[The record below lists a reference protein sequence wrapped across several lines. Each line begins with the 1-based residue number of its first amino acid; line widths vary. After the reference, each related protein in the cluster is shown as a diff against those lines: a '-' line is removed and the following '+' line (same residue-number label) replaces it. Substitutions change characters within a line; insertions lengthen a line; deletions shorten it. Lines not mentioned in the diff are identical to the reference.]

1 MKFALAQLGNF
12 KMPYSYDEE
21 LDLSEELNGF
31 EDIISSDKCFVHT
44 MIKDR
49 GENTWLCV
57 FNVKIK
63 LILQDSVSLEEIP
76 YDIDVKSEEIFTKDE
91 SMEDATIIEGLTL
104 DTKEAIISTILENK
118 PVSQSSHEFDDESD
132 YEEEEEEEK
141 INPAFAS
148 LKDLL

>member
-31 EDIISSDKCFVHT
+31 EDILPSDTCYVHT

-57 FNVKIK
+57 FNVKIR
-63 LILQDSVSLEEIP
+63 LTLQDSVSLEEIP

-91 SMEDATIIEGLTL
+91 SIEDATIIEGLTL
-104 DTKEAIISTILENK
+104 DTREAIISAILENK
-118 PVSQSSHEFDDESD
+118 PASQSSYEFDDES
-132 YEEEEEEEK
+132 EEDEEEEEK

>member
-1 MKFALAQLGNF
+1 
-12 KMPYSYDEE
+12 
-21 LDLSEELNGF
+21 
-31 EDIISSDKCFVHT
+31 

-49 GENTWLCV
+49 GIDTWLCE

-76 YDIDVKSEEIFTKDE
+76 YNIDVKSEEIFTKDE
-91 SMEDATIIEGLTL
+91 SIEDATLIEGLTL
-104 DTKEAIISTILENK
+104 DTREAIISIILENK
-118 PVSQSSHEFDDESD
+118 PFAQTSHEFNDDIEED
-132 YEEEEEEEK
+132 EEEEDN

>member
-12 KMPYSYDEE
+12 KMPYSFDEE

-44 MIKDR
+44 VIKDR
-49 GENTWLCV
+49 GIDTWLCE

-76 YDIDVKSEEIFTKDE
+76 YNIDVKSEEIFTKDE
-91 SMEDATIIEGLTL
+91 SIEDATLIEGLTL
-104 DTKEAIISTILENK
+104 DTREAIISIILENK
-118 PVSQSSHEFDDESD
+118 PFAQTSHEFNDDIEED
-132 YEEEEEEEK
+132 EEEEDN

>member
-31 EDIISSDKCFVHT
+31 EDILSSDTCYVHT

-49 GENTWLCV
+49 GENTWLCE
-57 FNVKIK
+57 FKIK
-63 LILQDSVSLEEIP
+63 IRLTLQDSVSLDEIA

-91 SMEDATIIEGLTL
+91 SIEDATLIEGLTL
-104 DTKEAIISTILENK
+104 DTREAIISAILENK
-118 PVSQSSHEFDDESD
+118 PASQSSYEFDDES
-132 YEEEEEEEK
+132 EEDEEEEEK

>member
-31 EDIISSDKCFVHT
+31 EDILSSDKCFVHT

-49 GENTWLCV
+49 GENTWLCE
-57 FNVKIK
+57 FKIK
-63 LILQDSVSLEEIP
+63 IRLTLQDSVSLDEIA

-91 SMEDATIIEGLTL
+91 SIIEGLTL
-104 DTKEAIISTILENK
+104 DTREAIISAILENK
-118 PVSQSSHEFDDESD
+118 PASQSSYEFDDES
-132 YEEEEEEEK
+132 EEDEEEEEK